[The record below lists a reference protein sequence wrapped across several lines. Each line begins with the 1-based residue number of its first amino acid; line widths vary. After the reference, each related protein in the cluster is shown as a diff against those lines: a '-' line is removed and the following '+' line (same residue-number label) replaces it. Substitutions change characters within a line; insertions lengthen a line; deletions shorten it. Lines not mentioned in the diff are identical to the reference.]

1 MFLRKFLPLRICWGN
16 PLYTYSGDLSVMSDK
31 QLRGG
36 GGVSCGSQCGGGG
49 VLPPYERE
57 SLKAASW
64 PSWSFGMCSQ

>member
-1 MFLRKFLPLRICWGN
+1 MLLRKFLPLRICWGD

-49 VLPPYERE
+49 G
-57 SLKAASW
+57 AASI
-64 PSWSFGMCSQ
+64 